1 MSAHQGSTVEHA
13 QPGARTYVEV
23 AIFLGVITAI
33 EVATYYIEAL
43 QGIIIP
49 VLLVLS
55 AIKFAGVVMYYM
67 HLKFDSRLL
76 TGIFGWGLFVAAS
89 IMLALMA
96 LYSAF

>member
-13 QPGARTYVEV
+13 QPSSGTYIRV
-23 AIFLGVITAI
+23 AVFLGVITAI

-76 TGIFGWGLFVAAS
+76 TGIFAWGMFIAAS